1 MIERFFSYEP
11 GVALPM
17 FGVWHIAA
25 LSLFLGICIMMWIFR
40 EPLRRLP
47 PKYDRALRWS
57 VAAGSLIL
65 EISFKFWLAAHQKF
79 SISEILNLELCY
91 LTLIISSIAC
101 LFEHERLF
109 EISWFW
115 WFGGILSLLFPIMG
129 EHTYGP
135 DRFRYYHYFLIHA
148 SFIWMNLYLLWI
160 QRFRISLRTLQRS
173 LSVLMMVVIIAS
185 VVNRVWGSNFMF
197 LREPP
202 FSFGLVDIVY
212 ARSPMLYAG
221 VFVVFMALFML
232 VVTTLPIMVME
243 RREVQTDQREE
254 IESSF

>member
-11 GVALPM
+11 GVPLPM

-25 LSLFLGICIMMWIFR
+25 LSLFLGICMVMWIFR
-40 EPLRRLP
+40 EPLRRLT
-47 PKYDRALRWS
+47 PKKDRALRWS
-57 VAAGSLIL
+57 VAAGALIL
-65 EISFKFWLAAHQKF
+65 ETSFKFWLVAHQKF

-91 LTLIISSIAC
+91 LTLIISSITC

-135 DRFRYYHYFLIHA
+135 DRFRYYHYFIIHA

-160 QRFRISLRTLQRS
+160 KRFRISLRALQRS
-173 LSVLMMVVIIAS
+173 VSVLVMLVIIAS
-185 VVNRVWGSNFMF
+185 VVNRVWGLNFMF

-202 FSFGLVDIVY
+202 FSSGLIDSVY

-221 VFVVFMALFML
+221 MFLAVMALFML
-232 VVTTLPIMVME
+232 VVTTLPLMIMVME
-243 RREVQTDQREE
+243 RVAVQREE